1 MARPNDTRM
10 PGKKFGS
17 DAGGGE
23 VKSRHRGERVAGR
36 AESSGRDETWS
47 SAAVS
52 GGERAI
58 LGPADCPE
66 DPKKS
71 PV

>member
-23 VKSRHRGERVAGR
+23 VKPRHRGERVAGR
-36 AESSGRDETWS
+36 AKPAAATKPGARQPCLAEKERSLGRQI
-47 SAAVS
+47 VQ
-52 GGERAI
+52 RI
-58 LGPADCPE
+58 R
-66 DPKKS
+66 KKS

>member
-1 MARPNDTRM
+1 M

-17 DAGGGE
+17 DAGGGA
-23 VKSRHRGERVAGR
+23 VKPQHRGKCVAGR
-36 AESSGRDETWS
+36 TESSGRNEAWS

-52 GGERAI
+52 GGEGAF
-58 LGPADCPE
+58 LGPADWPE